1 LKTCADDGLL
11 DSKQHFEL
19 YQAKITAKIA
29 SLFLSLSLSPET
41 NIHYAKTWFLQIVL
55 IFTIVELNPSLMPCV
70 AYMTSHGY
78 LVLAK
83 YRCSDERM
91 QKRFSDESVVVY
103 QAR

>member
-19 YQAKITAKIA
+19 YQAKITAKLP
-29 SLFLSLSLSPET
+29 LFLSLSLSP
-41 NIHYAKTWFLQIVL
+41 NIHYATTWFLQIVL
-55 IFTIVELNPSLMPCV
+55 IFTIVESNPSLMPCV
-70 AYMTSHGY
+70 AYVTSHGY

>member
-1 LKTCADDGLL
+1 MVFTN
-11 DSKQHFEL
+11 
-19 YQAKITAKIA
+19 
-29 SLFLSLSLSPET
+29 SPYFFYSRIEP
-41 NIHYAKTWFLQIVL
+41 IPYA
-55 IFTIVELNPSLMPCV
+55 MCR
-70 AYMTSHGY
+70 YMTSHGY